1 MDRGAWRATVHRIL
15 RVGHNLATKPPP
27 FSGQR
32 VPRYLVKYCCG
43 CVSRVFLGKMDICAT
58 KLKEAKLPFP
68 GLGRRSSSKPLK
80 VWMEQKA
87 EQKGTCSLS
96 AFLSS
101 SWEISILLCS
111 DLDCVNWK
119 DAQLESCEL
128 SFIWGKTRTAAWE
141 TAPQVVLRDCSK
153 EAVGN
158 VNT

>member
-1 MDRGAWRATVHRIL
+1 MDRGVWRATVHRIL
-15 RVGHNLATKPPP
+15 RVGHDLATKPPP

-43 CVSRVFLGKMDICAT
+43 CVSGVFLGKMDICVS
-58 KLKEAKLPFP
+58 KLKEAQLPFP
-68 GLGRRSSSKPLK
+68 GLGRRSSFKPLK

-101 SWEISILLCS
+101 SWEICILLCS
-111 DLDCVNWK
+111 DLDCVDWK

-128 SFIWGKTRTAAWE
+128 SFIWGNRRTAAWE
-141 TAPQVVLRDCSK
+141 AAPQVVLRDCSK
-153 EAVGN
+153 EAVGK